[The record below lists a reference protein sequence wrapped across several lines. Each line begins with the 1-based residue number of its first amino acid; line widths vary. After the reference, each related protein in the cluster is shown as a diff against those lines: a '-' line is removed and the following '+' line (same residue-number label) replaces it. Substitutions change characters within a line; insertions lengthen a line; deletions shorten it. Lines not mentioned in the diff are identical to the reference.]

1 MTEIRKFSIAEV
13 IRMMGWSNK
22 EAGEILGVSEATV
35 IRKKKGESQWTVTDL
50 KIISERANIPVS
62 QIVF

>member
-22 EAGEILGVSEATV
+22 EAGKILGVSEATV

>member
-1 MTEIRKFSIAEV
+1 MTEIRKFSIVE
-13 IRMMGWSNK
+13 IIQMMGWSNK

-35 IRKKKGESQWTVTDL
+35 MRKKKGESKWTVTDL
-50 KIISERANIPVS
+50 KIISDRANIPVS

>member
-13 IRMMGWSNK
+13 ILMMGWSNK